1 MSLLDRLLSRRIKDQ
16 IYELQ
21 RDREVAELE
30 CESLKWD
37 NEELFRQVMSLN
49 GENQIL
55 EDEIEDL
62 NDYITA
68 LQVRF
73 DVAQSKQLH
82 VPSLENQKKRSMKES
97 R

>member
-1 MSLLDRLLSRRIKDQ
+1 MSLLDRLLSQRIKEQ

-30 CESLKWD
+30 CESLKQD

-49 GENQIL
+49 GENEIL
-55 EDEIEDL
+55 QDEIEDL

-68 LQVRF
+68 LQARLN
-73 DVAQSKQLH
+73 AA
-82 VPSLENQKKRSMKES
+82 
-97 R
+97 